1 LSRNCYFAFDIL
13 LFWKYKVDLKQNPF
27 REAES
32 IEMKPYPVYL
42 LLFLF
47 LAYLPSA
54 CMPCKKGTIV
64 ATASLLED
72 VVKSSYRQSDLRM
85 IREGTPAYLMLLDGM
100 VEAWPDNAQLLM
112 AAAQG
117 YSSFASV
124 FTEDQDKEY
133 SKSLLGKAKQY
144 ALRSLELKGLKDPL
158 QRPFDDF
165 QEVLKQLGKKE
176 VPYLF
181 WSATCWASWINL
193 NLDSIEAVAEL
204 PRVESMM
211 RRVLELDESFYYGGP
226 HLFMG
231 IWFASRPKMAGGD
244 LRKAQGHFLRAI
256 ELGKGNF
263 LMTHVYYAN
272 TYARAVLDKDLFT
285 SLLKKVLESPADD
298 PPELTLLNT
307 VAKKKAR
314 ELLGHVNEY
323 FE

>member
-1 LSRNCYFAFDIL
+1 MRPSLIC
-13 LFWKYKVDLKQNPF
+13 
-27 REAES
+27 
-32 IEMKPYPVYL
+32 L

-47 LAYLPSA
+47 LISFSSA
-54 CMPCKKGTIV
+54 CMPCKKGTVV
-64 ATASLLED
+64 ATAFLLED
-72 VVKSSYRQSDLRM
+72 VVKASSRQSDLRM

-100 VEAWPDNAQLLM
+100 VEAWPRNAQLLL

-124 FTEDQDKEY
+124 FTEDQDEDY
-133 SKSLLGKAKQY
+133 SKLLLGKAKQY

-165 QEVLKQLGKKE
+165 NETLKQLGKKE

-181 WSATCWASWINL
+181 WSATCWASWISL
-193 NLDSIEAVAEL
+193 NLDSVEAVAEL

-211 RRVLELDESFYYGGP
+211 KRVLELNEGFYYGGP

-231 IWFASRPKMAGGD
+231 IWFASRPKIAGGD
-244 LRKAQGHFLRAI
+244 LKKAQRHFMKAL
-256 ELGKGNF
+256 EFGKGNF
-263 LMTHVYYAN
+263 LMTYVYYAD
-272 TYARAVLDKDLFT
+272 TYARQSLDKELFT
-285 SLLKKVLESPADD
+285 SSLQTVLKSPADH

-314 ELLGHVNEY
+314 ELLGRVKEY

>member
-1 LSRNCYFAFDIL
+1 
-13 LFWKYKVDLKQNPF
+13 
-27 REAES
+27 
-32 IEMKPYPVYL
+32 
-42 LLFLF
+42 
-47 LAYLPSA
+47 
-54 CMPCKKGTIV
+54 MPCKKGTIA
-64 ATASLLED
+64 ATASVLED
-72 VVKSSYRQSDLRM
+72 VVKASSRQSDLRM

-100 VEAWPDNAQLLM
+100 VEAWPSNAQLLL

-133 SKSLLGKAKQY
+133 SKFLLGKAKQY
-144 ALRSLELKGLKDPL
+144 ALRSLELKGLKNPL
-158 QRPFDDF
+158 QKPFDDF

-193 NLDSIEAVAEL
+193 NLDSVEAVAEL

-231 IWFASRPKMAGGD
+231 IWFASRPKIAGGD
-244 LRKAQGHFLRAI
+244 LKKAQSHFLKAL
-256 ELGKGNF
+256 EFGKGNF
-263 LMTHVYYAN
+263 LMTYVYYAN
-272 TYARAVLDKDLFT
+272 TYARMALDKDLFT
-285 SLLKKVLESPADD
+285 SLLQRVLESPADE

-307 VAKKKAR
+307 VAKKKAQ
-314 ELLGHVNEY
+314 ELLGRVKEY

>member
-1 LSRNCYFAFDIL
+1 
-13 LFWKYKVDLKQNPF
+13 
-27 REAES
+27 
-32 IEMKPYPVYL
+32 MKHHLIGL

-47 LAYLPSA
+47 LFFLSSA
-54 CMPCKKGTIV
+54 CGVCKKGTIV

-100 VEAWPDNAQLLM
+100 VEAWPGNAQLLL

-133 SKSLLGKAKQY
+133 SKFLLGKAKQY
-144 ALRSLELKGLKDPL
+144 ALRSLELKGLKNPL

-181 WSATCWASWINL
+181 WSATCWASWVNL
-193 NLDSIEAVAEL
+193 NLDSVEAVAEL
-204 PRVESMM
+204 PRVESMI

-231 IWFASRPKMAGGD
+231 IWFASRPKIAGGD
-244 LRKAQGHFLRAI
+244 LNKAQRHFLKAL
-256 ELGKGNF
+256 EFGKGNF
-263 LMTHVYYAN
+263 LMTYVYYAN
-272 TYARAVLDKDLFT
+272 TYARMALDKGLFT
-285 SLLKKVLESPADD
+285 SLLQRVLESPADD
-298 PPELTLLNT
+298 PPALTLLNT
-307 VAKKKAR
+307 VAKKKAQ
-314 ELLGHVNEY
+314 ELLGRTQEY
-323 FE
+323 FD